1 VSLALFQHDNAEGL
15 DSTVLFGSDSS
26 LECPSGSSLEVFQTI
41 FKYTIYW
48 KPNIH
53 SNLRCGDGLVECS
66 DGLVHRCP
74 YVLIAHLAHIDGWT
88 VLATTGG
95 FFRSLLTVIVMT
107 FCTSMKVSN
116 RFTDRPKMPKSPNL
130 RNAKRF
136 VGCSALENTPHA
148 GGDVQNLRFPTRYNS
163 YFF

>member
-1 VSLALFQHDNAEGL
+1 MS
-15 DSTVLFGSDSS
+15 SD
-26 LECPSGSSLEVFQTI
+26 GSLEVFQTI

-48 KPNIH
+48 RPNIH
-53 SNLRCGDGLVECS
+53 FNLRCGDGLVECS

-74 YVLIAHLAHIDGWT
+74 YVSIAPPAHVDGST
-88 VLATTGG
+88 APKTTGG

-107 FCTSMKVSN
+107 FWTSSIVSN

-136 VGCSALENTPHA
+136 VGCSALENTSCRWRCAKSPFSPHDTTHIFSRNDDDNA
-148 GGDVQNLRFPTRYNS
+148 IYLDTVSPPIS
-163 YFF
+163 V